1 VAKGTPKPI
10 VDKLEAALR
19 KAIVDPGVSAGLKR
33 MAINP
38 GGGSAAEF
46 RAMIDKD
53 IEGYVSIVKKAHLKF
68 N

>member
-19 KAIVDPGVSAGLKR
+19 KAIVDPKVSAGLKG

-38 GGGSAAEF
+38 GGGSSAEF

-53 IEGYVSIVKKAHLKF
+53 IEGYVSVVKKANLKF